1 MAGKIDARLAELGI
15 TLPVPGAPVANYV
28 AFVRSGNL
36 VFLSGQLPL
45 KDGKPSHLGKA
56 GGERT
61 AEEAQEAARNCA
73 INLIAQL
80 RVACDGDLDRVKRI
94 VRLGGFVASTPDFT
108 DQPMVVNGASDLMVE
123 VFGDAG
129 RHCRTAVATPS
140 LPMDVTVEV
149 DAIAEIE

>member
-1 MAGKIDARLAELGI
+1 MAGKIDARLEELSI
-15 TLPVPGAPVANYV
+15 TLPTPAAPVANYV
-28 AFVRSGNL
+28 PFVKTGNL

-73 INLIAQL
+73 INIIAQL
-80 RVACDGDLDRVKRI
+80 KAACDGDLDRVKRI

-108 DQPMVVNGASDLMVE
+108 DQPKVVNGASDLMVE

-129 RHCRTAVATPS
+129 RHCRTAVAAPA